1 MKRDL
6 ATISAA
12 VICVLS
18 LALMAGPA
26 AASARQNAQAQ
37 GASQSVPSDKAMP
50 AGKQEE
56 KMEVEQPGGKAFASP
71 EAAAAALYYAARN
84 EDTQG
89 LMAILGPDSKD
100 VVQLNE
106 EDDAT
111 IDQEHMFADKY
122 HQMHRLVKEAD
133 GTVALYVGAEN
144 WPLPIPLVQYKGSWY
159 FDTELGKQE
168 ILYRQLGRNEI
179 AALEVSHEVV
189 GAEKEYFGMAHAY
202 TAKFMSSGNAHDGLY
217 WKGGESQCPVGPYLA
232 QAGVTDTTAN
242 RKPFHGYFYRVLL
255 GGGAANNFVVVAFPA
270 VYRTSGVM
278 TFITDANGDAYEKD
292 LGGDTA
298 KAAMQISSQQDASW
312 KKVE

>member
-1 MKRDL
+1 MRRN
-6 ATISAA
+6 AIAISAPA
-12 VICVLS
+12 ICALS
-18 LALMAGPA
+18 LAMMAGPA
-26 AASARQNAQAQ
+26 RACAQQSAQTQ
-37 GASQSVPSDKAMP
+37 GVSQSVPADKAMP
-50 AGKQEE
+50 AGKAEE
-56 KMEVEQPGGKAFASP
+56 SKPDGKAFASP

-89 LMAILGPDSKD
+89 LVAILGPDSKD

-106 EDDAT
+106 DDDAT
-111 IDQEHMFADKY
+111 IDQQHMFVDKY

-144 WPLPIPLVQYKGSWY
+144 WPLPIPLVLYKGSWY
-159 FDTELGKQE
+159 FDTDLGKQE

-179 AALEVSHEVV
+179 EALEVSHEVV

-202 TAKFMSSGNAHDGLY
+202 TAKFVSSGNAHDGLY
-217 WKGGESQCPVGPYLA
+217 WKGGDSQCPVGPYLA

-255 GGGAANNFVVVAFPA
+255 GGAAANNFVVVAFPA

-292 LGGDTA
+292 LGSDTA
-298 KAAMQISSQQDASW
+298 KAAMQISSQQDSSW